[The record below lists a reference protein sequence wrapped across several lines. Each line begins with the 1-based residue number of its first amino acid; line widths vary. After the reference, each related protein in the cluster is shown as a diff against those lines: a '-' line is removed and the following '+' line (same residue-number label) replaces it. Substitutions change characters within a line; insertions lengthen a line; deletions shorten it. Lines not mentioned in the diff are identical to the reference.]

1 MAANR
6 MLSYSRAV
14 LRKKQQIWYETRM
27 WNSTF
32 SNQKEETIHRQ
43 QNMTAEAS
51 GWMKICAALL
61 FASEFVSCGS
71 RHRDGATVGL
81 NWKKVHQ
88 IMRTNKISYNFRI
101 PYEIFQIPTAAVR
114 VYFSTNMWLQECLKA
129 RIKVFR
135 KTQLFEANR
144 AWNFPKFHFLIIFAH
159 CVVVH

>member
-81 NWKKVHQ
+81 KWKKGAPNKCV
-88 IMRTNKISYNFRI
+88 RTKFRTISEFPNFTKFFKLQPPRLEYIFPRI
-101 PYEIFQIPTAAVR
+101 CGYRNTQRLESKFVWIFFFTPQT
-114 VYFSTNMWLQECLKA
+114 SSWLH
-129 RIKVFR
+129 
-135 KTQLFEANR
+135 
-144 AWNFPKFHFLIIFAH
+144 HFK
-159 CVVVH
+159 